1 MKNDK
6 KKSYTRIRIAGA
18 ASIAGMAC
26 LTAFSVNFVL
36 NAVNDSADREYWAA
50 FNANKVAVVSE
61 APTDEIEP
69 ITELITE
76 PVVTEPPTEADVSD
90 PVEIEE
96 PEPIITTE
104 PEDPEEPDDNHSDN
118 SDNEPVVEGKSFDLA
133 NCHLD
138 SDDNLIYTVQKGDW
152 LITIGRRFECDYMQ
166 IVKLNSIADPNVI
179 STGQPLIIPIGEE
192 MMIYAKANLQ

>member
-50 FNANKVAVVSE
+50 FNANKVAIVSE
-61 APTDEIEP
+61 APTDESEP
-69 ITELITE
+69 ITE

-96 PEPIITTE
+96 PEPVIITE
-104 PEDPEEPDDNHSDN
+104 PENPDPEEPDDNHSDN

-138 SDDNLIYTVQKGDW
+138 SDNNLVYTVQKGDW
-152 LITIGRRFECDYMQ
+152 LITIGRRFGCDYIQ
-166 IVKLNSIADPNVI
+166 IVKINNIADPNVI
-179 STGQPLIIPIGEE
+179 CTGQPLIIPISEE
-192 MMIYAKANLQ
+192 MMIYAKANL